1 MLQKL
6 NNLIKT
12 FLLVIGLLLT
22 TLYTE
27 AASAEGQA
35 TVEELPDQM
44 LFQIENMKPGD
55 WTTETYTVS
64 NKRQENTH
72 YVLASRFSG
81 ESKKFYN
88 QLQLTVN
95 QGKNTLFQ
103 GQLADFQDIEIKA
116 LDTGEETQFEFRI
129 DFPYESGNE
138 FQGLVTHF
146 DILVQAEDRMEDT
159 AVFHDDRLPNTA
171 SMIFTYLLIG
181 AAFLLVGGLLFNRT
195 YKRNKIVRNS

>member
-1 MLQKL
+1 MCMLQKP
-6 NNLIKT
+6 NILICT
-12 FLLVIGLLLT
+12 FLMGILFLLT
-22 TLYTE
+22 MPWTVT
-27 AASAEGQA
+27 ASAVDKA
-35 TVEELPDQM
+35 EELPNQM

-64 NKRQENTH
+64 NERQENTH

-88 QLQLTVN
+88 QLQLTVK
-95 QGKNTLFQ
+95 QGKDTLFH
-103 GQLADFQDIEIKA
+103 GQLAEFQGFGIKT
-116 LDTGEETQFEFRI
+116 LDTGEETQFEFRV
-129 DFPYESGNE
+129 DFPYGSGNE

-159 AVFHDDRLPNTA
+159 AVFHDNRLPNTA

-181 AAFLLVGGLLFNRT
+181 AAFLLVGGLLFSHT
-195 YKRNKIVRNS
+195 YKRNKIVRNG

>member
-1 MLQKL
+1 MYMLQKL

-81 ESKKFYN
+81 GSKKFYN
-88 QLQLTVN
+88 QLQLTVK
-95 QGKNTLFQ
+95 QGKDTLFQ
-103 GQLADFQDIEIKA
+103 GQLADFQDFGTKKLGTE
-116 LDTGEETQFEFRI
+116 EETQFEFRI
-129 DFPYESGNE
+129 DFPRSEEHTSELQSRGH
-138 FQGLVTHF
+138 LVC
-146 DILVQAEDRMEDT
+146 
-159 AVFHDDRLPNTA
+159 RL
-171 SMIFTYLLIG
+171 L
-181 AAFLLVGGLLFNRT
+181 
-195 YKRNKIVRNS
+195 

>member
-1 MLQKL
+1 MLQKP
-6 NNLIKT
+6 NILICT
-12 FLLVIGLLLT
+12 FLTGILFLLT
-22 TLYTE
+22 MPCTVT
-27 AASAEGQA
+27 ASAEAGDKA
-35 TVEELPDQM
+35 EELPDQM

-103 GQLADFQDIEIKA
+103 GQLADFQA
-116 LDTGEETQFEFRI
+116 L
-129 DFPYESGNE
+129 
-138 FQGLVTHF
+138 
-146 DILVQAEDRMEDT
+146 
-159 AVFHDDRLPNTA
+159 
-171 SMIFTYLLIG
+171 
-181 AAFLLVGGLLFNRT
+181 
-195 YKRNKIVRNS
+195 K